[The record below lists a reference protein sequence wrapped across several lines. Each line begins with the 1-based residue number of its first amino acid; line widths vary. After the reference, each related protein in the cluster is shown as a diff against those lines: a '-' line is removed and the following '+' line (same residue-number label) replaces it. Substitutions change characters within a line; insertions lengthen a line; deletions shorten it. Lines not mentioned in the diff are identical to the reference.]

1 MEEKNTHTIWSSSQ
15 NLLTSVYINT
25 AWLTGAEMQEQNKQR
40 QQSEYMK
47 RGETHLTLAYFAMW
61 FEKFYSAK
69 VDNCW

>member
-1 MEEKNTHTIWSSSQ
+1 
-15 NLLTSVYINT
+15 
-25 AWLTGAEMQEQNKQR
+25 MQEQNKQR